1 MSNKQRSNSKRKSS
15 QGKGKR
21 LSVYERHNI
30 WDQNRKNKIEKMR
43 ETLSMNEVED
53 CTFKPQ
59 LVSHNQSRNQDYE
72 EDEMAEQNYELEESD
87 I

>member
-1 MSNKQRSNSKRKSS
+1 
-15 QGKGKR
+15 
-21 LSVYERHNI
+21 
-30 WDQNRKNKIEKMR
+30 
-43 ETLSMNEVED
+43 MNEVED

-87 I
+87 IKITAYHNHQLPNHKEEIINLLNQESNVNRSNSRSK